1 MIRVGLLE
9 LRVLEQLAVLEMKM
23 ERPES
28 PVSRLPGC
36 RG

>member
-9 LRVLEQLAVLEMKM
+9 LRVLEQLVVLEMKM

-28 PVSRLPGC
+28 PGGAFWL
-36 RG
+36 